1 MPMTKRLLLT
11 LCLALFGAITA
22 FAQTDV
28 TTFLGIPVDGTR
40 LAMRQKLINKGFTPV
55 RFEGEEHFEGEFNGA
70 DVNVYIVTNNNKVY
84 RLMIA
89 DRNMRSEAQIKIRFN
104 KLVDQFEKN
113 GRYAH
118 FSDQRI
124 PSDENIKYGM
134 LVHNK
139 QYEASFYQA
148 PTSEDEMIAATT
160 DFALQLAEE
169 MQQKYSD
176 ELLANPTEEI
186 QEEINSRM
194 LEFASDYLSMKSVWF
209 TISEFEGEYYICMYY
224 DNKYNEADGEDL

>member
-1 MPMTKRLLLT
+1 MKRRLLLT

-148 PTSEDEMIAATT
+148 PTSEDEMISATT

-176 ELLANPTEEI
+176 ELQANPTDEI

>member
-1 MPMTKRLLLT
+1 MKRRLLLT

-55 RFEGEEHFEGEFNGA
+55 RFEGEKHFEGEFNGA

-89 DRNMRSEAQIKIRFN
+89 DRNTRSEAQIKIRFN

-209 TISEFEGEYYICMYY
+209 TISRPLK
-224 DNKYNEADGEDL
+224 NSR

>member
-1 MPMTKRLLLT
+1 MKRRLLLT

-139 QYEASFYQA
+139 QYEASFCQA
-148 PTSEDEMIAATT
+148 PTSEDEMISATT

-176 ELLANPTEEI
+176 ELQANPTDEI

>member
-1 MPMTKRLLLT
+1 MKRRLLLT

-55 RFEGEEHFEGEFNGA
+55 RFEGEKHFEGEFNGA

-89 DRNMRSEAQIKIRFN
+89 DRNTRSEAQIKIRFN